1 MSASANSAPSIIGII
16 FYGLVAGFAATVV
29 IVLGFIFLGLFACWM
44 FHYLGWMHG
53 GELSLA
59 CGLGSVYYT
68 VIPGLVVGAI
78 VCARVWI
85 TRLRNAPTP

>member
-1 MSASANSAPSIIGII
+1 
-16 FYGLVAGFAATVV
+16 
-29 IVLGFIFLGLFACWM
+29 LFACWI

-78 VCARVWI
+78 VCVRVWI